1 MIKKL
6 SLGKWRR
13 KIIKNKKH
21 KEYKRSF
28 TEKIERH
35 NKKKKVFHLK
45 VEKPKDYAILL
56 TFRPILFI
64 MGNFQILQYL
74 TTKYVSIFFLKRKKT
89 PSGI

>member
-45 VEKPKDYAILL
+45 VGKA
-56 TFRPILFI
+56 
-64 MGNFQILQYL
+64 
-74 TTKYVSIFFLKRKKT
+74 
-89 PSGI
+89 